1 METNIKDNKMKD
13 KGDIVEFLK
22 KKDYVMVNNQLGR
35 GAFGETVIL
44 KDPYLDEL
52 FVSKKYSPQDLL
64 TENQKNQFYKN
75 FLDEIK
81 ILYKLNHRNIV
92 RIYNYY
98 AYEEFKTGYILM
110 EYIEGES
117 IENFIRYY
125 TPFSTATLDDI
136 FIQLIDGFSY
146 IEQQKIIHR
155 DIRENNIL
163 IDKNGIVKIIDFG
176 IGKEFAKGEKSTDS
190 LASQINRENSDTL
203 PAEYYDGTYT
213 SQTDMFYL
221 AELLTR
227 LMKQCE
233 EPEMIDFSY
242 QPILDKMM
250 RKFPSER
257 YNSFME
263 IKEAINKHDFLSMN
277 VTEEDKQI
285 YQDFAT
291 SLYDCLQSFSG
302 ERKFNS
308 DISIFISTI
317 ERCLANNI
325 FEDEIQNQAELFK
338 SIITSGF
345 LCVPSY
351 SIETIVVKKFIDWF
365 KNATEQSQK
374 LILSNLITK
383 LSKIEIA
390 YDYFEDVPF

>member
-1 METNIKDNKMKD
+1 MKD

-146 IEQQKIIHR
+146 I
-155 DIRENNIL
+155 
-163 IDKNGIVKIIDFG
+163 
-176 IGKEFAKGEKSTDS
+176 
-190 LASQINRENSDTL
+190 
-203 PAEYYDGTYT
+203 
-213 SQTDMFYL
+213 
-221 AELLTR
+221 
-227 LMKQCE
+227 
-233 EPEMIDFSY
+233 
-242 QPILDKMM
+242 
-250 RKFPSER
+250 
-257 YNSFME
+257 
-263 IKEAINKHDFLSMN
+263 
-277 VTEEDKQI
+277 
-285 YQDFAT
+285 
-291 SLYDCLQSFSG
+291 
-302 ERKFNS
+302 
-308 DISIFISTI
+308 
-317 ERCLANNI
+317 
-325 FEDEIQNQAELFK
+325 
-338 SIITSGF
+338 
-345 LCVPSY
+345 
-351 SIETIVVKKFIDWF
+351 
-365 KNATEQSQK
+365 
-374 LILSNLITK
+374 
-383 LSKIEIA
+383 
-390 YDYFEDVPF
+390 